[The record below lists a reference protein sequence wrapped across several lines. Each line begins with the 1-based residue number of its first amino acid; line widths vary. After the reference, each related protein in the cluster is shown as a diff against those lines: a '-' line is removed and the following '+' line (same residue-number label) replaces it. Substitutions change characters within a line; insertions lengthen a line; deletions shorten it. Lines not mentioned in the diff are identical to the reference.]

1 MLREWDEALL
11 PLPPGVAVTA
21 LDDRRRSARRS
32 LLGRALSTV
41 PSVLIHPDDDF
52 YRSFTLWTD
61 VLLLRRVRAA
71 RSGVLLTTRPS
82 FSALAAQ
89 VARRNVVLVAQEHT
103 HLDALSGEMPAEIAR
118 TYGGLEAV
126 VLLTERDRENYAAM
140 LPGKSTTVLAIPNAV
155 PRLPGAPLPAHDRR
169 RAVIAAGRL
178 TAQKGFDLLISAF
191 ALVTAEY
198 PDWVL
203 EIYGAGPEGP
213 ALSEQ
218 IEQAGLSRVVTMAGA
233 TRCLSEVMAET
244 AVFALS
250 SRYEGLPMVLLEAMD
265 KHMAVVAY
273 DCPTGPRELVTDG
286 VDGLLVAPE
295 DVEALAAGLRRV
307 MGDVSLR
314 ARLGAGAG
322 VKARHY
328 DLTDIGTQWTQL
340 LDRLS
345 D

>member
-1 MLREWDEALL
+1 M
-11 PLPPGVAVTA
+11 
-21 LDDRRRSARRS
+21 
-32 LLGRALSTV
+32 
-41 PSVLIHPDDDF
+41 LIHPDDDF